1 MERSVMAEV
10 ISANSNAGL
19 GLPVNAPKG
28 FIPEIAGKRWN
39 PRDVEIKISGIKF
52 QRKLDKKEA
61 SGKSKAAITNKG
73 VELLTFKMS
82 LKACTDAGAD
92 LLNRLVLDLASRDP
106 DLKAVSIRHP
116 WLALYDCDAF
126 IAESVSGPEAESD
139 ASQTLEVDF
148 VEWAGT
154 PKQIAGLPTPK
165 PDSDDV
171 ALKAGKQFR
180 EKAGLLEPKSQPVV
194 LKKK

>member
-1 MERSVMAEV
+1 MANEV
-10 ISANSNAGL
+10 ISANSNSGI
-19 GLPVNAPKG
+19 GLPVSSPKG

-52 QRKLDKKEA
+52 ARKLDKKEA

-92 LLNRLVLDLASRDP
+92 LVNRLVVDLASRDP
-106 DLKAVSIRHP
+106 DLKAISIRHP

-126 IAESVSGPEAESD
+126 IAEGLSGPEVESD

-165 PDSDDV
+165 PSTDEA
-171 ALKAGKQFR
+171 ALKASAQFGA
-180 EKAGLLEPKSQPVV
+180 KANLEPKSQPVK
-194 LKKK
+194 LKKP